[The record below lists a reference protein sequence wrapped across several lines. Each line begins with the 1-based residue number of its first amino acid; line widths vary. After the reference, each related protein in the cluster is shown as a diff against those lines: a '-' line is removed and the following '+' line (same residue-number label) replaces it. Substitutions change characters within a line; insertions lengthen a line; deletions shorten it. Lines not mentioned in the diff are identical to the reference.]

1 MDIFTCSSP
10 HMSMSTALGKTERL
24 PEYASEQDLGH
35 GGPLILRPLKADRKQ
50 AEYGIVHCEE
60 AKSYS
65 SHLLTR
71 PKCSHVV

>member
-1 MDIFTCSSP
+1 MEKSIEFLYSLAWIAVTRIDKNC
-10 HMSMSTALGKTERL
+10 
-24 PEYASEQDLGH
+24 QDLGH